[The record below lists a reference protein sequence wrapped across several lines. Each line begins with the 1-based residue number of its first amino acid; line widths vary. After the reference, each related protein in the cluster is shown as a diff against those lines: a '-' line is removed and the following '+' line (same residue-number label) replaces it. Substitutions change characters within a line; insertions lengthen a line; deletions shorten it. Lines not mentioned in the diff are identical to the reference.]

1 MNEVGGKSVGGK
13 IDELHSCVGGHV
25 FDVLIGRD
33 EEAHAG
39 AGVYFLAEGD
49 GFFGV
54 G

>member
-13 IDELHSCVGGHV
+13 VDELHSCVGGHA

-39 AGVYFLAEGD
+39 TGVDLLAESD
-49 GFFGV
+49 GFFCV